1 MIKNRPNRSPRNM
14 PNLKCACGST
24 DYLDAWESKHDHIR
38 LLECS
43 TCGLKRTYPVPKSGP
58 SARIYQDT
66 ETVYS
71 IKRQVENKELWQ
83 FFGSK
88 ILKEVGRY
96 KTGGNL
102 LDIGCFIGVLLE
114 MAKTQGWGTYGV
126 EINRAAC
133 EYASSQLGLNVCE
146 GELADAQ
153 FPDKFFDVIVCNHVL
168 EHLNNP
174 LNFLFE
180 VKRILKPD
188 GVLIIG
194 SQNIESWIAKY
205 YGNRWYA
212 LSPEQHIW
220 QFGPKTLKA
229 VLERGGFRIQTLT
242 VDLLWYEYRYSPKG
256 FAKWVS
262 FQLIKALG
270 KGDGI
275 LATAAFNH
283 NQVEDHA
290 YEISSL

>member
-1 MIKNRPNRSPRNM
+1 MR
-14 PNLKCACGST
+14 NLKCACGST
-24 DYLDAWESKHDHIR
+24 DYLCAWESKHDHIR

-43 TCGLKRTYPVPKSGP
+43 TCGLKRTYPVPESGQ

-66 ETVYS
+66 ETFYS

-168 EHLNNP
+168 EHIADP
-174 LNFLFE
+174 TEFLTE
-180 VKRILKPD
+180 IKRILNPD
-188 GVLIIG
+188 GLLVVG
-194 SQNIESWIAKY
+194 VPNIESWISKY
-205 YGNRWYA
+205 YGNRWG
-212 LSPEQHIW
+212 SFGQDQHIW
-220 QFGPKTLKA
+220 QFSPKTLKA
-229 VLERGGFRIQTLT
+229 MLGTCGFTPQNMT
-242 VDLLWYEYRYSPKG
+242 VDLLWHERLPNPRG
-256 FAKWVS
+256 FIKWAL
-262 FQLIKALG
+262 FQLIRAVG
-270 KGDGI
+270 RGDGI
-275 LATAAFNH
+275 LATAVLNH
-283 NQVEDHA
+283 NQVEDHT